1 MEIDAALDTLMAAH
15 TGFNNFYKEP
25 APTRTL
31 AALVGGDGRIPDAVL
46 AKYVRVVVKAF
57 IGNGYGVSGAAVPYY
72 ERMIG
77 GFDPRQAAR
86 ALRAFTDPEV
96 YSVLR
101 SAVGVRQWGS
111 LAYLARAE
119 ANVAR
124 RQGAVRGAAD
134 VPRPAGHAPRRHQ
147 YPATGRVPAE
157 PRTAAPLRR
166 RAHPLLVIWFV
177 PDRRLSRR

>member
-111 LAYLARAE
+111 
-119 ANVAR
+119 
-124 RQGAVRGAAD
+124 GAVLLTLLGPKLTLLAD
-134 VPRPAGHAPRRHQ
+134 RALFEALRTFPGPPDTLHADTNIQRLAGSRRNPAPRPR
-147 YPATGRVPAE
+147 
-157 PRTAAPLRR
+157 
-166 RAHPLLVIWFV
+166 
-177 PDRRLSRR
+177 